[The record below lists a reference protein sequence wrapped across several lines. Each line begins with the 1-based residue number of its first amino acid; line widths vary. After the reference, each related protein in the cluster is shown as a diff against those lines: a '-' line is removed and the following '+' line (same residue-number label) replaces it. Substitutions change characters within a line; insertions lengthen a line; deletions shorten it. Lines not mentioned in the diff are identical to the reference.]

1 MKTPDL
7 TDPRIRRRWIAVL
20 AAVAAVLV
28 LAGVGVDVN
37 SLRPAWDALV
47 NVTLA
52 EATLVRP
59 KEGGY
64 IPRGK
69 SGEHSEHLSFLLAE
83 MQCVA
88 RSLPHASW

>member
-1 MKTPDL
+1 MSD
-7 TDPRIRRRWIAVL
+7 VL
-20 AAVAAVLV
+20 ALTVPAL
-28 LAGVGVDVN
+28 LAGVGVDVK

-47 NVTLA
+47 NDTLA

-64 IPRGK
+64 ILRGK